1 VASNLATGWEDIG
14 NNLVRNT
21 TNSQVV
27 DRNHPI
33 YTAALGPTAGGYQTG
48 GGSPAPPG
56 GIPAAP
62 TTAGQAL
69 TAPAPAGGTTA
80 PGTPTT
86 AAGAFQQALVNRL
99 TAPPVTAQSPELS
112 GAIGANNLAQ
122 QRGFERN
129 RGLLAEQAGQ
139 NGTANSGGFNTNLLG
154 LSQDRSAQEG
164 QFAGN
169 AVLQRS
175 QQQANE
181 LTQALTLGGQ
191 MLSQQDQL
199 AMQQRLAE
207 LNAQIQRES
216 LAAQTSLGTQDLGL
230 RRDLGQGNLNL
241 GLLSALLQ
249 NSQYNSG
256 LGLQAGI
263 AGQQFNQNALLGLLG
278 AL

>member
-1 VASNLATGWEDIG
+1 M
-14 NNLVRNT
+14 VRNT
-21 TNSQVV
+21 STGQVV
-27 DRNHPI
+27 DTNHPI
-33 YTAALGPTAGGYQTG
+33 YTAALNAAPAPPTTG

-69 TAPAPAGGTTA
+69 TAPATAGATVA
-80 PGTPTT
+80 PGAPTT

-99 TAPPVTAQSPELS
+99 TAPPVTAQSPELA
-112 GAIGANNLAQ
+112 GAIGANKLSQ
-122 QRGFERN
+122 QRGFERD
-129 RGLLAEQAGQ
+129 RSLLAERSAA
-139 NGTANSGGFNTNLLG
+139 NGTSGSGGFDAQLLG
-154 LSQDRSAQEG
+154 LSQNRSAQEG

-181 LTQALTLGGQ
+181 LTQALTLGGGL
-191 MLSQQDQL
+191 LSQQDQL

-249 NSQYNSG
+249 NQQFGQG